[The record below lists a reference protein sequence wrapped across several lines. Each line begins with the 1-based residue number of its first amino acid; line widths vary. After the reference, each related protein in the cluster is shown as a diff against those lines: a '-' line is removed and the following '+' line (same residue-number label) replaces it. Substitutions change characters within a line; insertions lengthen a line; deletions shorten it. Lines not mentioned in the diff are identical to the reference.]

1 MTGAREGALVAV
13 VDDDD
18 AVREALSDVLRE
30 FGFAVAV
37 FSSAEAFLAFHA
49 MERVA
54 SLVLDIAMPGM
65 TGLELQRE
73 LKHRKKH
80 IPIVFITAHADRTL
94 RPRLL
99 AAGAVE
105 CLFKPF
111 TETALLEA
119 VRASLTP
126 HRPADGTEAP

>member
-1 MTGAREGALVAV
+1 VSV

-30 FGFAVAV
+30 FGFVVEAFA
-37 FSSAEAFLAFHA
+37 SAEAFLAFDA
-49 MERVA
+49 TTRTDC
-54 SLVLDIAMPGM
+54 LVLDIAMPGM

-73 LKHRKKH
+73 LKRRGEQ

-94 RPRLL
+94 RPRVL
-99 AAGAVE
+99 ASGAAE

-119 VRASLTP
+119 VRSALPTP
-126 HRPADGTEAP
+126 